1 MPLNEHGPGRPLIN
15 DEAYAL
21 SHTRIALKCHPG
33 LPLPYPP
40 ERRFIAM
47 ARRLKN
53 KNRKHPVR
61 SLKTIQPHAAGIDLG
76 SREHWVAGPPRQDKT
91 PNVERFGTTTPEL
104 LRLADW
110 LQEQGVKTVAME
122 STGVYWIPLFEILD
136 SRGFEVLLANARQVS
151 HVPGR
156 KTDMIDCQWLQLLH
170 ACGLLR
176 GAFRPSEDV
185 CQLRAL
191 IRERNTMVDQRSDWV
206 RRMQKSLNQMNVCVH
221 HAVSDI
227 TGVTGMAIIRAI
239 VNGERDPHALACMR
253 DRRCKKSEEQIAEEL
268 TGNWRPEHLF
278 NLRQALKMYD
288 QLCSVVADYDTEILA
303 YLKTL
308 QSFDENDTPSPPPI
322 SKSKAKQITNRGQEQ
337 LRQALYRFSGFD
349 LTTIDGI
356 GVDTASEIISELGID
371 FTVFPDENHFVSY
384 LRLAPNL
391 SISAGKKVPSKFKAS
406 TCTRVATALRLSAVT
421 LRNSRTALGAF
432 YRRVAWRKGASVA
445 VFATARKLAQLIY
458 RLVRYGQAYID
469 AGAREYESRFAHR
482 RLKYYTK
489 ALNAMGY
496 NVEPL
501 STTEVAIA

>member
-1 MPLNEHGPGRPLIN
+1 
-15 DEAYAL
+15 
-21 SHTRIALKCHPG
+21 
-33 LPLPYPP
+33 
-40 ERRFIAM
+40 M
-47 ARRLKN
+47 ARKRKNPKRL
-53 KNRKHPVR
+53 VR
-61 SLKTIQPHAAGIDLG
+61 SLETIQPHAAGIDLG
-76 SREHWVAGPPRQDKT
+76 SREHWVAGPPREDKT
-91 PNVERFGTTTPEL
+91 PNVTCLGTTTPDL
-104 LRLADW
+104 FRLADW
-110 LQEQGVKTVAME
+110 LKEQGVETVAME

-136 SRGFEVLLANARQVS
+136 SRGFEVLLANARQIT

-156 KTDMIDCQWLQLLH
+156 KTDMLDCQWIQLLH

-176 GAFRPSEDV
+176 GSFRPSDDI
-185 CQLRAL
+185 CRLRAL
-191 IRERNTMVDQRSDWV
+191 IRERNTMVEQRSDWV

-239 VNGERDPHALACMR
+239 IAGERDPNTLARLR
-253 DRRCKKSEEQIAEEL
+253 DRRCRKSQQQITAEL

-288 QLCSVVADYDTEILA
+288 QFCTVIADYDEEILA
-303 YLKTL
+303 YIQTL
-308 QSFDENDTPSPPPI
+308 QPPDDNDTSAPPPA
-322 SKSKAKQITNRGQEQ
+322 STSKANNIAKRGQEP
-337 LRQALYRFSGFD
+337 LRQALYQLSGVD

-356 GVDTASEIISELGID
+356 GVDIASEIISELGLD
-371 FTVFPDENHFVSY
+371 FTVFPNENHFVSY

-391 SISAGKKVPSKFKAS
+391 SISAGKKVSNKFKAN
-406 TCTRVATALRLSAVT
+406 TCTRVATALRMAAVT
-421 LRNSRTALGAF
+421 LRNSKTALGAF

-458 RLVRYGQAYID
+458 RLVRYGQAYFD
-469 AGAREYESRFAHR
+469 TGAQAYEARFNQR

-501 STTEVAIA
+501 SSAKAILT